1 MSSQRVSSLHL
12 ARRLGRLRHLR
23 LEEWSWRR
31 VSCQDPRDPT
41 ADLDPRISSL
51 LAQLLDAPLPTP
63 GSTSGEPVFDQ
74 LRALALIH
82 EERQRIRELLI
93 ALSGGPRP
101 ADLDPAD
108 EPAANAEPEPQPEPA
123 ASSEVDELLALL
135 EQARV
140 FLLRHPIASQAVFT
154 ALVAEGRRFAA
165 TDRGSAW
172 AQTLARAPA
181 MTRAR
186 EVWEATSLN
195 LLTADEQAVLPS
207 TWVEALL
214 RAVELPELDR
224 LLTRLHVGMEAP
236 K

>member
-1 MSSQRVSSLHL
+1 MPNVNQDL
-12 ARRLGRLRHLR
+12 AR
-23 LEEWSWRR
+23 
-31 VSCQDPRDPT
+31 
-41 ADLDPRISSL
+41 L
-51 LAQLLDAPLPTP
+51 LAQLLEAPLPKP
-63 GSTSGEPVFDQ
+63 GSVGGEPVFDQ

-101 ADLDPAD
+101 VDLEVAG
-108 EPAANAEPEPQPEPA
+108 EPESEPEPKPL
-123 ASSEVDELLALL
+123 SEVDELFRLL

-140 FLLRHPIASQAVFT
+140 FLLRHPIASQAVFRG
-154 ALVAEGRRFAA
+154 LVGEGRAFAA
-165 TDRGSAW
+165 SERGAAW
-172 AQTLARAPA
+172 ARTLAQAPA

-224 LLTRLHVGMEAP
+224 LLARLHAGAEASR
-236 K
+236 

>member
-1 MSSQRVSSLHL
+1 MPNVTEDLAQLL
-12 ARRLGRLRHLR
+12 AR
-23 LEEWSWRR
+23 
-31 VSCQDPRDPT
+31 
-41 ADLDPRISSL
+41 
-51 LAQLLDAPLPTP
+51 LLDAPLPAP
-63 GSTSGEPVFDQ
+63 GSAGGEPVFDQ

-93 ALSGGPRP
+93 ALSGGARP
-101 ADLDPAD
+101 ADLDVVGESEAVVEAAPMSEAD
-108 EPAANAEPEPQPEPA
+108 E
-123 ASSEVDELLALL
+123 LFALL

-154 ALVAEGRRFAA
+154 ALVGEGRRFAA
-165 TDRGSAW
+165 TERGAAW
-172 AQTLARAPA
+172 ARTLAHAPA

-224 LLTRLHVGMEAP
+224 LLTRLHAGREASR
-236 K
+236 

>member
-1 MSSQRVSSLHL
+1 
-12 ARRLGRLRHLR
+12 
-23 LEEWSWRR
+23 
-31 VSCQDPRDPT
+31 
-41 ADLDPRISSL
+41 LDPRISNL
-51 LAQLLDAPLPTP
+51 LARWLDAPLPAP
-63 GSTSGEPVFDQ
+63 GSTSGEAVFDQ

-93 ALSGGPRP
+93 ALGGGPQP
-101 ADLDPAD
+101 GALSD
-108 EPAANAEPEPQPEPA
+108 EPASPSEDECRGEPA
-123 ASSEVDELLALL
+123 SAPAGEVEDLLGLL

-154 ALVAEGRRFAA
+154 ALVAEGRRFSA
-165 TDRGSAW
+165 TPRGSAW
-172 AQTLARAPA
+172 ARTLAAAPA

-195 LLTADEQAVLPS
+195 LLTDDEQAVLPS

-224 LLTRLHVGMEAP
+224 LLTRLHAGGEVAR
-236 K
+236 

>member
-1 MSSQRVSSLHL
+1 MPNVTEDLAQLL
-12 ARRLGRLRHLR
+12 AR
-23 LEEWSWRR
+23 
-31 VSCQDPRDPT
+31 
-41 ADLDPRISSL
+41 
-51 LAQLLDAPLPTP
+51 LLDAPLPAP
-63 GSTSGEPVFDQ
+63 GSAGGEPVFDQ

-93 ALSGGPRP
+93 ALSGGARP
-101 ADLDPAD
+101 ADLDVVGESEAVVEAAPMSEAD
-108 EPAANAEPEPQPEPA
+108 E
-123 ASSEVDELLALL
+123 LFALL

-154 ALVAEGRRFAA
+154 ALVGEGRRFAA
-165 TDRGSAW
+165 TERGAAW
-172 AQTLARAPA
+172 ARTLAHAPA

-224 LLTRLHVGMEAP
+224 LLTRLHAGRETSR
-236 K
+236 

>member
-1 MSSQRVSSLHL
+1 MQDVVNQDL
-12 ARRLGRLRHLR
+12 AR
-23 LEEWSWRR
+23 
-31 VSCQDPRDPT
+31 
-41 ADLDPRISSL
+41 L
-51 LAQLLDAPLPTP
+51 LAGLLEAPLPS
-63 GSTSGEPVFDQ
+63 GSVGGEPVFDQ

-93 ALSGGPRP
+93 ALTLGHGPQP
-101 ADLDPAD
+101 AELEVAS
-108 EPAANAEPEPQPEPA
+108 EPEPKPESQPES
-123 ASSEVDELLALL
+123 SSEVDELLGLL

-140 FLLRHPIASQAVFT
+140 FLLRHPIASQAVFRG
-154 ALVAEGRRFAA
+154 LVGEGRRFAA
-165 TDRGSAW
+165 SERGAAW
-172 AQTLARAPA
+172 ARTLAQASA

-224 LLTRLHVGMEAP
+224 LLTRLHAGGEAP
-236 K
+236 R

>member
-1 MSSQRVSSLHL
+1 MRGMQNVVNEDLTRLL
-12 ARRLGRLRHLR
+12 ARL
-23 LEEWSWRR
+23 LE
-31 VSCQDPRDPT
+31 
-41 ADLDPRISSL
+41 
-51 LAQLLDAPLPTP
+51 APLPEP
-63 GSTSGEPVFDQ
+63 GGSVAGEPVFDQ

-93 ALSGGPRP
+93 ALTLGHGPPP
-101 ADLDPAD
+101 AELDLA
-108 EPAANAEPEPQPEPA
+108 AEPESSESESKKPEPPG
-123 ASSEVDELLALL
+123 EIDELLGLL

-140 FLLRHPIASQAVFT
+140 FLLRHPIASQAVFRS
-154 ALVAEGRRFAA
+154 LVGEGRRFAA
-165 TDRGSAW
+165 TDRGAAW
-172 AQTLARAPA
+172 ARTLAQAPA

-224 LLTRLHVGMEAP
+224 LLARLHAEP
-236 K
+236 SR

>member
-1 MSSQRVSSLHL
+1 MPNVNQDL
-12 ARRLGRLRHLR
+12 ARLL
-23 LEEWSWRR
+23 
-31 VSCQDPRDPT
+31 
-41 ADLDPRISSL
+41 SS
-51 LAQLLDAPLPTP
+51 LLDAPLPAP
-63 GSTSGEPVFDQ
+63 GSVSGEPVFDQ

-101 ADLDPAD
+101 VDLD
-108 EPAANAEPEPQPEPA
+108 AASEPEPAP
-123 ASSEVDELLALL
+123 ASSSEADELLALL

-154 ALVAEGRRFAA
+154 ALVGEGRRFAA
-165 TDRGSAW
+165 SERGAAW
-172 AQTLARAPA
+172 ARTLAHAPA

-195 LLTADEQAVLPS
+195 LLTDDDQAVLPS

-224 LLTRLHVGMEAP
+224 LLARLHVGGENSR
-236 K
+236 